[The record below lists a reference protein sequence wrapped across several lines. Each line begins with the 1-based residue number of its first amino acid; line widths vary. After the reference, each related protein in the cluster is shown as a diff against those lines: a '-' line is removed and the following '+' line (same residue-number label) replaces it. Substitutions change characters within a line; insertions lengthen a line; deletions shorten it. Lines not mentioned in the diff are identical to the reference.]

1 MKRVFLLLMITG
13 VLFLTSCS
21 RKAREQSEEEK
32 ETITVSV
39 MTPLYSDDGLQDVL
53 KQKFPEIRL
62 EFFGYPEEQYY
73 TVLKSRLAIG
83 KSADILDIQLGYAG
97 PNGVE
102 EIGPAGYLLPL
113 YEVPDGYSE
122 ENEENLLI
130 SEGKVYGKA
139 LQRMS
144 LGVIYNKELFEEY
157 QLSYPECWEDFLEC
171 CEALKEQGIQPLTAG
186 GRDASGFQYALY
198 QMAANQL
205 YPKDPGFDQKLR
217 SGETKFTDEGTWDD
231 LLKMYVSLFEKGY
244 ISREVMELKHQEAA
258 AELFRGQAAMM
269 FSTSLNYSSEV
280 DTETKKQ
287 KFFFAPLPA
296 NHRGQQLYV
305 SESLVGGYGIY
316 AGSPH
321 GEYLKKVLM
330 DYNDN
335 IEEDSY
341 RKGAAFSEEKYRKL
355 PAFYFCN
362 QGWPNEVEIVME
374 NKLAAYLSGAVK
386 SIEDITA
393 AMQRELEK

>member
-1 MKRVFLLLMITG
+1 MKRVFLLLMLIG
-13 VLFLTSCS
+13 VIFLTSCGQKS
-21 RKAREQSEEEK
+21 GGQTEER
-32 ETITVSV
+32 ETITVTV
-39 MTPLYSDDGLQDVL
+39 MTPIFSDDRFQDAV
-53 KQKFPEIRL
+53 KQYYPEIQM
-62 EFFGYPEEQYY
+62 EFFRYPEEQYY
-73 TVLKSRLAIG
+73 TVLKSRLATG

-113 YEVPDGYSE
+113 YEVPEGYSE

-144 LGVIYNKELFEEY
+144 LGVVYNRELFEEY
-157 QLSYPECWEDFLEC
+157 QLCYPECWEDFLEC
-171 CEALKEQGIQPLTAG
+171 CETLKEHGIQPLTAG
-186 GRDASGFQYALY
+186 GRDVSGFQYALY

-205 YPKDPGFDQKLR
+205 YPEDPAFDRKLR
-217 SGETKFTDEGTWDD
+217 SGEAKFTDEGTWDD
-231 LLKMYVSLFEKGY
+231 LLGMYVSLFEKGY
-244 ISREVMELKHQEAA
+244 ISREVLELKHQEAA
-258 AELFRGQAAMM
+258 EELFREKAAMM
-269 FSTSLNYSSEV
+269 ITTSLYYSSEV
-280 DTETKKQ
+280 DTEEKKQ

-296 NHRGQQLYV
+296 NHRGQQMYV

-316 AGSPH
+316 AGSTQ
-321 GEYLKKVLM
+321 GEYLKKALM

-335 IEEDSY
+335 IEEDFY
-341 RKGAAFSEEKYRKL
+341 RKGAAFSEEKYREL

-393 AMQRELEK
+393 SMQKELEK